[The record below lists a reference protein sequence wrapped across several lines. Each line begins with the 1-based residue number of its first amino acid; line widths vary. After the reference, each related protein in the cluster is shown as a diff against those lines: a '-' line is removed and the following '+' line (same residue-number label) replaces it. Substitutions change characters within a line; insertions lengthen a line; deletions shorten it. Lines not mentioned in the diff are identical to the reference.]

1 MKNTFLK
8 YLLCLALG
16 ACASMAATACKGDD
30 GGNEKVVYLSSSS
43 SIENE
48 ISESDFSESTG
59 ETSESVGENS
69 QSDLLDSSDSET
81 SESSTESSDR
91 PQDDFPEGDTPHKEH
106 HIVTDGAEPDCLND
120 GFFKEWCENCDYVV
134 QEYSI
139 PAFGHTPKT
148 VEGYSPNC
156 QKTGLTE
163 STYCETCGA
172 TLKEATIIPTI
183 EHNYTLGLGS
193 CPWCD
198 VSVLRYEVRSRQHN
212 DLMKQY
218 YAVCLGAVEFT
229 PYSVTRFVNI
239 PDTVTVVQ
247 DGIIYEN
254 VPVVEIEPYAFH
266 EAYDVNTL
274 IIGANVETIGR
285 NAFLWC
291 YNLREVYDKSQAR
304 LAGLGETEN
313 GAISRY
319 VQEKDIHFDGDY
331 TSKVS
336 VDEESGCI
344 TYTDG
349 DLVELIGIRDTVEH
363 LVIPEGVTKIST
375 RVFYKTRVIKEL
387 TIAKSVNFIAEN
399 AFAFD
404 CEKHQEEGHTNAKCK
419 FQLKKITFLN
429 PERWRAY
436 EYLGQNYVEFHPEEL
451 NPTETGAWKKLVL
464 ERYLEWEW
472 KREDYFVS

>member
-1 MKNTFLK
+1 MKKTFLK
-8 YLLCLALG
+8 YLLFLVFGVCTCFAF
-16 ACASMAATACKGDD
+16 TACKGDKD
-30 GGNEKVVYLSSSS
+30 GNVKVVYLSSSS
-43 SIENE
+43 SIESEVSESESAENRSTSE
-48 ISESDFSESTG
+48 ISESIEES
-59 ETSESVGENS
+59 
-69 QSDLLDSSDSET
+69 SSDDVSET
-81 SESSTESSDR
+81 SESATESSDK
-91 PQDDFPEGDTPHKEH
+91 PQDDFSEGDTPHREH
-106 HIVTDGAEPDCLND
+106 HIVTDGADPDCLND
-120 GFFKEWCENCDYVV
+120 GFFKEWCKNCDYVV

-139 PAFGHTPKT
+139 PALGHSPKT

-163 STYCETCGA
+163 SIYCETCGV

-183 EHNYTLGLGS
+183 EHNYTVGLGS

-198 VSVLRYEVRSRQHN
+198 ISVLRYEVRSRQH
-212 DLMKQY
+212 DTLMKQY

-239 PDTVTVVQ
+239 PDTVTVEQ

-254 VPVVEIEPYAFH
+254 VPVVEIEDYAFH

-274 IIGANVETIGR
+274 IIGANVEKIGR

-291 YNLREVYDKSQAR
+291 YNLREVYDKSPSR
-304 LAGLGETEN
+304 LASLSETEN
-313 GAISRY
+313 GSISRY
-319 VQEKDIHFDGDY
+319 VQEKDIHFDADY
-331 TSKVS
+331 TSKVA
-336 VDEESGCI
+336 VDDASGCI

-349 DLVELIGIRDTVEH
+349 ELVELIGIRDTVEH
-363 LVIPEGVTKIST
+363 LIIPEGVTKIST

-387 TIAKSVNFIAEN
+387 TIARSVNYIAEN

-451 NPTETGAWKKLVL
+451 NATETGAWKKLVL
-464 ERYLEWEW
+464 EIYLEWEW
-472 KREDYFVS
+472 KREDYLQ

>member
-8 YLLCLALG
+8 YLVCLVLG
-16 ACASMAATACKGDD
+16 ICTCAIFTACKNKE
-30 GGNEKVVYLSSSS
+30 GGGTKVVYLSSSS
-43 SIENE
+43 IESE
-48 ISESDFSESTG
+48 ISEAESAESAL
-59 ETSESVGENS
+59 ETSESIE
-69 QSDLLDSSDSET
+69 
-81 SESSTESSDR
+81 ESSSEEDLETGESDIESSDK
-91 PQDDFPEGDTPHKEH
+91 PQDEFTEGDTPHKEH
-106 HIVTDGAEPDCLND
+106 HFVTDGADPDCLNE
-120 GFFKEWCENCDYVV
+120 GFFKEWCEYCDLVM

-139 PAFGHTPKT
+139 PALGHSPKT

-163 STYCETCGA
+163 STYCDRCGV
-172 TLKEATIIPTI
+172 TLKEATIIPTTD
-183 EHNYTLGLGS
+183 HNYTVGLGS

-198 VSVLRYEVRSRQHN
+198 ISVLRYEVRSRQH
-212 DLMKQY
+212 DTSMKQY

-239 PDTVTVVQ
+239 PDTVTVEQ
-247 DGIIYEN
+247 DGIMYEN
-254 VPVVEIEPYAFH
+254 VPVMEIEDYAFH

-274 IIGANVETIGR
+274 IIGANVEKIGR

-291 YNLREVYDKSQAR
+291 YNLREVYDKSSSR
-304 LAGLGETEN
+304 LAGLTETEN
-313 GAISRY
+313 GCLSRY
-319 VQEKDIHFDGDY
+319 VAEKDIHFDADY
-331 TSKVS
+331 TSKVA
-336 VDEESGCI
+336 VDEKSGCI

-349 DLVELIGIRDTVEH
+349 DIVELIGIRDTVEH
-363 LVIPEGVTKIST
+363 VIIPEGVTKIST

-387 TIAKSVNFIAEN
+387 TIARSVNYIEEN

-436 EYLGQNYVEFHPEEL
+436 EYLGQSYVEFHPEEL

-464 ERYLEWEW
+464 EIYSGWQW
-472 KREDYFVS
+472 KREDYLQ